1 MTRLLRAGDRGW
13 LLELDGPGIAHG
25 VAARI
30 RESTWGNDLEDV
42 VPASRTVLVTVRD
55 GADVLRVGKA
65 LETLDG
71 SASLV
76 AGNSRVVEIPV
87 RYDGADLDSLAAST
101 GLSVEAIAELHSSAD
116 HVVAFFG
123 FAPGFAY
130 IDGNPAPLRVPRRD
144 SPRATTA
151 AGSVAI
157 AGGQTVIYPGGTP
170 GGWTII
176 GTTDFVAWD
185 VSATPPA
192 RLDVGDTIR
201 FVRA

>member
-1 MTRLLRAGDRGW
+1 MPHLLRAGDRGW
-13 LLELDGPGIAHG
+13 LLELDSSGIAHG

-30 RESTWGNDLEDV
+30 RASSWAESLEDV
-42 VPASRTVLVTVRD
+42 VPASTTILVTVRSRD
-55 GADVLRVGKA
+55 DVARVGTA
-65 LETLDG
+65 LETLDV
-71 SASLV
+71 SASLA
-76 AGNSRVVEIPV
+76 AGNSRIIEIPV
-87 RYDGADLDSLAAST
+87 RYDGADLDGLAAST
-101 GLSVEAIAELHSSAD
+101 GLSVNAIAELHSSVD

-130 IDGNPAPLRVPRRD
+130 IDGTPGLLQVPRRD
-144 SPRATTA
+144 TPRTSTPV
-151 AGSVAI
+151 GGVAI

-185 VSATPPA
+185 VSADPPA

-201 FVRA
+201 FVRL

>member
-1 MTRLLRAGDRGW
+1 MPTLLRAGDRGW
-13 LLELDGPGIAHG
+13 LVELDRPGIAHT
-25 VAARI
+25 VAARV
-30 RESTWGNDLEDV
+30 RASSWSECLEDV
-42 VPASRTVLVTVRD
+42 VPASTTVLVTVRD
-55 GADVLRVGKA
+55 GADVSRVGA
-65 LETLDG
+65 TLETLDV
-71 SASLV
+71 SASLAV
-76 AGNSRVVEIPV
+76 GASRVVEIPV
-87 RYDGADLDSLAAST
+87 RYDGADLASLAAAT
-101 GLSVEAIAELHSSAD
+101 ALSIEAIADLHSSVD

-130 IDGNPAPLRVPRRD
+130 IDGTPRPLQVARRD
-144 SPRATTA
+144 SPRTSIA

-185 VSATPPA
+185 VTADPPA

-201 FVRA
+201 FVRV

>member
-13 LLELDGPGIAHG
+13 LLELDAPGLAHG

-30 RESTWGNDLEDV
+30 RASHWADALEDV
-42 VPASRTVLVTVRD
+42 VPASTTVLVTVRARD
-55 GADVLRVGKA
+55 DISRVGAA
-65 LETLDG
+65 LEVLDV
-71 SASLV
+71 SAVLSV
-76 AGNSRVVEIPV
+76 ASSRVVEIPV
-87 RYDGADLDSLAAST
+87 RYDGADLDSLSAST
-101 GLSVEAIAELHSSAD
+101 GLSADAIAELHSSVD

-130 IDGNPAPLRVPRRD
+130 IDGTPQPLQVPRRD
-144 SPRATTA
+144 TPRTTTPV
-151 AGSVAI
+151 GGVAI
-157 AGGQTVIYPGGTP
+157 ARGQTVIYPGGTP

-185 VSATPPA
+185 VAANPPA

-201 FVRA
+201 FVRV

>member
-13 LLELDGPGIAHG
+13 LLELDGPGAAHG
-25 VAARI
+25 VAAHI
-30 RESTWGNDLEDV
+30 RASSVAQLLEDV
-42 VPASRTVLVTVRD
+42 VPASTTVLVTVRD
-55 GADVLRVGKA
+55 ATDVSLVGAA
-65 LETLDG
+65 LEALDL
-71 SASLV
+71 SPSLAAS
-76 AGNSRVVEIPV
+76 NSRIIEIPV
-87 RYDGADLDSLAAST
+87 RYDGADIESLAAST
-101 GLSVEAIAELHSSAD
+101 GLSVDAIAELHSSAD

-130 IDGNPAPLRVPRRD
+130 IDGTPEQLQVPRRD
-144 SPRATTA
+144 SPRTSTV

-185 VSATPPA
+185 LAADPPA

-201 FVRA
+201 FVRV

>member
-13 LLELDGPGIAHG
+13 LLELDGPGAAHA

-30 RESTWGNDLEDV
+30 RASSVAQVLEDV
-42 VPASRTVLVTVRD
+42 VPASTTVLVTVRD
-55 GADVLRVGKA
+55 AADGSLVGTA
-65 LETLDG
+65 LDTLDL
-71 SASLV
+71 SASLA
-76 AGNSRVVEIPV
+76 AGTSRVIEIPV
-87 RYDGADLDSLAAST
+87 RYDGADIGSLAAST
-101 GLSVEAIAELHSSAD
+101 GLSVAAIAELHSSAD

-130 IDGNPAPLRVPRRD
+130 IDGTPAPLQVPRRD
-144 SPRATTA
+144 TPRTSTPV
-151 AGSVAI
+151 GGVAI

-176 GTTDFVAWD
+176 GTTDFIAWD
-185 VSATPPA
+185 LAATPPA